1 MYFTRSVHLVLNL
14 PAVQARHSSWRTAA
28 AITTYSIV
36 SARDPFTI
44 STDLRAFSYVVA
56 SFLSLGQ
63 IIQLLPKQAKSK
75 SALWVFCLV
84 SLVPY
89 LINTYTIT
97 IEQPRSLSA
106 HPQDHPIHTLI
117 HNAKEDF
124 ETLIQNQSKTHTA
137 AHKEYRRR
145 YSLDPPSGFEAWFDF
160 ASSHQSPI
168 IDEFDLIH
176 ESIAPFLDVSGRE
189 FLERMRLVQNIPGSD
204 LWLCT
209 FSGREAKTVCTHPYR
224 AYDRHIGYSFDRLL
238 AGLPARLPDIKF
250 LVNHIDE
257 PRVLIPRRKDAL
269 HSGTCIMDNMSRR
282 PAWDT
287 LTKFCSSQDVNKTIG
302 DTRHIIEDYGL
313 PFITDTSSALDLC
326 QHPEYSTTHGLLTSP
341 ASFPLLE
348 GLVPVLSTGSLS
360 TMGDILY
367 PSPAYLED
375 EFQYADASDV
385 DWDSKRNNLYWAG
398 SNTGGFA
405 SDGQWRQFHRQRFVE
420 LAQNLNRRQHDY
432 LRDTGGI
439 LSRVKSSFLNSRLFD
454 VAFTR
459 IFQCEGRSCR
469 DQRAYFNR
477 KPWEDK
483 DRALKSRLV
492 FDMDGNGIS
501 GRYYNFLASRSA
513 PLKQTLLREW
523 HDERLVP
530 WLHYVPISQSM
541 EELPEVVSHL
551 TSTEAG
557 RAAARHIAEEGRE
570 WFSKAFR
577 EVDRSIYVYRLLLEL
592 ARLQDPARPRMA
604 RDVVGW

>member
-1 MYFTRSVHLVLNL
+1 M
-14 PAVQARHSSWRTAA
+14 
-28 AITTYSIV
+28 TTYNIV
-36 SARDPFTI
+36 SSHDPFTI
-44 STDLRAFSYVVA
+44 STDLRAFSYVLA

-75 SALWVFCLV
+75 KVLWAFGLV

-89 LINTYTIT
+89 LINICTIQ
-97 IEQPRSLSA
+97 IEQPPSLLT
-106 HPQDHPIHTLI
+106 HPQDHPIQKLVHQ
-117 HNAKEDF
+117 AKEDF
-124 ETLIQNQSKTHTA
+124 EFLTQKQSKTYTA
-137 AHKEYRRR
+137 AYKEYKRR
-145 YSLDPPSGFEAWFDF
+145 YGLEPPAGFEAWFNF

-168 IDEFDLIH
+168 IDEFDLIY
-176 ESIAPFLDVSGRE
+176 ENIAPFLQMSGRE

-204 LWLCT
+204 LWLCQ
-209 FSGREAKTVCTHPYR
+209 FSGREAKTVCSHPYR
-224 AYDRHIGYSFDRLL
+224 VYDRHIGFSFDRLL
-238 AGLPARLPDIKF
+238 AGLPGQLPDIQF

-257 PRVLIPRRKDAL
+257 PRVLIPRRKDA
-269 HSGTCIMDNMSRR
+269 HNSGTCIMDNMSRR
-282 PAWDT
+282 PVWET
-287 LTKFCSSQDVNKTIG
+287 LTTFCSPQNVNETSG
-302 DTRHIIEDYGL
+302 HTEYAIEDYGL
-313 PFITDTSSALDLC
+313 PFVTDPSSAMDLC
-326 QHPEYSTTHGLLTSP
+326 EHPEYSTTHGLLMSP

-348 GLVPVLSTGSLS
+348 GSVPVLSTGSLS

-375 EFQYADASDV
+375 EFQYTDANDV
-385 DWDSKRNNLYWAG
+385 DWESKRNNVYWAG

-405 SDGQWRQFHRQRFVE
+405 SDGEWRNFHRQRFVE
-420 LAQNLNRRQHDY
+420 LAQNLNRREHYY
-432 LRDTGGI
+432 LRETDGI

-469 DQRAYFNR
+469 DQRAYFNL

-492 FDMDGNGIS
+492 FDVDGNGIS

-530 WLHYVPISQSM
+530 WLHYVPVSQSM
-541 EELPEVVSHL
+541 EELPELVSHL
-551 TSTEAG
+551 TSTEVG
-557 RAAARHIAEEGRE
+557 REAAKHIAEEGRE
-570 WFSKAFR
+570 WFGKAFR
-577 EVDRSIYVYRLLLEL
+577 EVDRSIYVYRLMLEL
-592 ARLQDPARPRMA
+592 ARLQDPARTRMA
-604 RDVVGW
+604 QDGW

>member
-1 MYFTRSVHLVLNL
+1 M
-14 PAVQARHSSWRTAA
+14 
-28 AITTYSIV
+28 TTYNIV
-36 SARDPFTI
+36 SSHDPFTI
-44 STDLRAFSYVVA
+44 STDLRAFSYVLA

-75 SALWVFCLV
+75 KVLWAFGLV

-89 LINTYTIT
+89 LINICTIQ
-97 IEQPRSLSA
+97 IEQPPSLLT
-106 HPQDHPIHTLI
+106 HPQDHPIQKLVHQ
-117 HNAKEDF
+117 AKEDF
-124 ETLIQNQSKTHTA
+124 EILTQKQSKTYTA
-137 AHKEYRRR
+137 AYEEYKRR
-145 YSLDPPSGFEAWFDF
+145 YGLEPPAGFEAWFNF

-168 IDEFDLIH
+168 IDDFDLIY
-176 ESIAPFLDVSGRE
+176 ENIAPFLQISGPE

-204 LWLCT
+204 LWLCQ
-209 FSGREAKTVCTHPYR
+209 FSGREAKTVCSHPYR
-224 AYDRHIGYSFDRLL
+224 VYDRHIGFSFDRLL
-238 AGLPARLPDIKF
+238 AGLPGQLPDIQF

-257 PRVLIPRRKDAL
+257 PRVLIPRRKDV
-269 HSGTCIMDNMSRR
+269 HNSGTCIMDNMSRR
-282 PAWDT
+282 PVWET
-287 LTKFCSSQDVNKTIG
+287 LTTFCSPQNVNETSG
-302 DTRHIIEDYGL
+302 HTEYAIEDCGL
-313 PFITDTSSALDLC
+313 PFVTDPSSAMDLC
-326 QHPEYSTTHGLLTSP
+326 EHPEYSTTHGLLMSP

-375 EFQYADASDV
+375 EFQYTDANDV
-385 DWDSKRNNLYWAG
+385 DWESKRNNVYWAG

-405 SDGQWRQFHRQRFVE
+405 SDGEWRNFHRQRFVE
-420 LAQNLNRRQHDY
+420 LAQNLNRREHYY
-432 LRDTGGI
+432 LRETDGI

-459 IFQCEGRSCR
+459 IFQCEGRSCG
-469 DQRAYFNR
+469 DQRAYFNL

-492 FDMDGNGIS
+492 FDIDGNGIS

-530 WLHYVPISQSM
+530 WLHYVPVSQSM
-541 EELPEVVSHL
+541 EELPELVSHL
-551 TSTEAG
+551 TSTEVG
-557 RAAARHIAEEGRE
+557 REAAKHIAEEGRE
-570 WFSKAFR
+570 WFGKAFR

-592 ARLQDPARPRMA
+592 ARLQDPARTRMA
-604 RDVVGW
+604 QDGW

>member
-1 MYFTRSVHLVLNL
+1 M
-14 PAVQARHSSWRTAA
+14 
-28 AITTYSIV
+28 
-36 SARDPFTI
+36 SARDPFTV

-63 IIQLLPKQAKSK
+63 IIQLLPKHAKSK
-75 SALWVFCLV
+75 SALWAFCLV

-89 LINTYTIT
+89 LINMFTTQ
-97 IEQPRSLSA
+97 IEQPPSLLT
-106 HPQDHPIHTLI
+106 HPQDHPIHGLI
-117 HNAKEDF
+117 QTAKEDF
-124 ETLIQNQSKTHTA
+124 KSLIQNQSKTYAA
-137 AHKEYRRR
+137 AHEEYRRR
-145 YSLDPPSGFEAWFDF
+145 YGMEPPAGFDAWFDF

-176 ESIAPFLDVSGRE
+176 ERIAPFLDMSGRE

-209 FSGREAKTVCTHPYR
+209 FSGREARTVCSHPYR
-224 AYDRHIGYSFDRLL
+224 AYDRHIGFSFDKLL
-238 AGLPARLPDIKF
+238 GGLPGRLPDINF

-257 PRVLIPRRKDAL
+257 PRVLIPQRKGA
-269 HSGTCIMDNMSRR
+269 HISGTCIMDNMSRR
-282 PAWDT
+282 PVWDT
-287 LTKFCSSQDVNKTIG
+287 LTKFCSSQDVNETIG

-313 PFITDTSSALDLC
+313 PFITDQSSAMDLC
-326 QHPEYSTTHGLLTSP
+326 QHPEYSTTHGLLMSP

-375 EFQYADASDV
+375 EFQYSDANDV
-385 DWDSKRNNLYWAG
+385 DWDNKRDNLYWAG

-420 LAQNLNRRQHDY
+420 LAQNLNRHEHSY
-432 LRDTGGI
+432 LRETGGI

-469 DQRAYFNR
+469 SQRAYFNL

-501 GRYYNFLASRSA
+501 GRYYNFLASQST

-557 RAAARHIAEEGRE
+557 REAARHVAEQGRE
-570 WFSKAFR
+570 WFSKALR

-604 RDVVGW
+604 RDGRGW

>member
-1 MYFTRSVHLVLNL
+1 M
-14 PAVQARHSSWRTAA
+14 
-28 AITTYSIV
+28 TTYNIV
-36 SARDPFTI
+36 STRDPFRV
-44 STDLRAFSYVVA
+44 STDLRAFSYVLA

-75 SALWVFCLV
+75 TVLWAFGLV

-89 LINTYTIT
+89 LINICTIQ
-97 IEQPRSLSA
+97 IEQPPSLLT
-106 HPQDHPIHTLI
+106 HPQDHPIQKLVHK
-117 HNAKEDF
+117 AKEDF
-124 ETLIQNQSKTHTA
+124 EILIQKQSKTSTA
-137 AHKEYRRR
+137 AHEEYRRR
-145 YSLDPPSGFEAWFDF
+145 YGLEPPAGFEAWFNF
-160 ASSHQSPI
+160 ANSHQSPI
-168 IDEFDLIH
+168 IDEFDLIY
-176 ESIAPFLDVSGRE
+176 ENIAPFLQMSGRE

-204 LWLCT
+204 LWLCQ
-209 FSGREAKTVCTHPYR
+209 FSGREAKTVCSHPYR
-224 AYDRHIGYSFDRLL
+224 VYDRHIGFSFDRLL
-238 AGLPARLPDIKF
+238 AGLPGQLPDIQF

-257 PRVLIPRRKDAL
+257 PRVLIPRRKDA
-269 HSGTCIMDNMSRR
+269 HSSGTCIMDNMSRR
-282 PAWDT
+282 PVWET
-287 LTKFCSSQDVNKTIG
+287 LTTFCSTQNRNETSGLTENA
-302 DTRHIIEDYGL
+302 IEDYGL
-313 PFITDTSSALDLC
+313 PFVTDPSSAMDLC
-326 QHPEYSTTHGLLTSP
+326 EHPEYSTTHGLLMSP

-375 EFQYADASDV
+375 EFQYTDANDV
-385 DWDSKRNNLYWAG
+385 DWDSKRNNVYWAG

-405 SDGQWRQFHRQRFVE
+405 SEDEWRNFHRQRFVE
-420 LAQNLNRRQHDY
+420 LAQNLNRREHEY
-432 LRDTGGI
+432 LREKNGI
-439 LSRVKSSFLNSRLFD
+439 LGRIKSSFLNSRLFD

-459 IFQCEGRSCR
+459 IFQCEGRACR
-469 DQRAYFNR
+469 DQRAYFSL

-530 WLHYVPISQSM
+530 WLHYVPVSQSM
-541 EELPEVVSHL
+541 EELPELASHL
-551 TSTEAG
+551 TSTEVG
-557 RAAARHIAEEGRE
+557 REAAKHIAEEGRE
-570 WFSKAFR
+570 WFGKAFR

-592 ARLQDPARPRMA
+592 ARLQDPARTRMA
-604 RDVVGW
+604 QDGW

>member
-1 MYFTRSVHLVLNL
+1 M
-14 PAVQARHSSWRTAA
+14 
-28 AITTYSIV
+28 TTYKIV
-36 SARDPFTI
+36 SSHDPFTI
-44 STDLRAFSYVVA
+44 STDLRAFSCVLA

-75 SALWVFCLV
+75 KVLWAFGLV

-89 LINTYTIT
+89 LINICTIQ
-97 IEQPRSLSA
+97 IEQPPSLLT
-106 HPQDHPIHTLI
+106 HPQDHPIQKLVHQ
-117 HNAKEDF
+117 AKEDF
-124 ETLIQNQSKTHTA
+124 EFLTQKQSKTYTA
-137 AHKEYRRR
+137 AYEEYKRR
-145 YSLDPPSGFEAWFDF
+145 YGPEPPAGFEAWFNF

-168 IDEFDLIH
+168 IDEFDLIY
-176 ESIAPFLDVSGRE
+176 ENIAPFLQMSGRE

-204 LWLCT
+204 LWLCQ
-209 FSGREAKTVCTHPYR
+209 FSGREARTVCSHPYR
-224 AYDRHIGYSFDRLL
+224 VYDRHIGFSFDRLL
-238 AGLPARLPDIKF
+238 AGLPGQLPDIQF

-257 PRVLIPRRKDAL
+257 PRVLIPRRKDA
-269 HSGTCIMDNMSRR
+269 HNSGTCMMDNMSRR
-282 PAWDT
+282 PVWET
-287 LTKFCSSQDVNKTIG
+287 LTTFCSSQNVNETSG
-302 DTRHIIEDYGL
+302 HTEYAIEDYGL
-313 PFITDTSSALDLC
+313 PFVTDPSSAMDLC
-326 QHPEYSTTHGLLTSP
+326 EHPEYSTTHGLLMSP

-375 EFQYADASDV
+375 EFQYTDANDV
-385 DWDSKRNNLYWAG
+385 DWDSKRNNVYWAG

-405 SDGQWRQFHRQRFVE
+405 SGGEWRNFHRQRFVE
-420 LAQNLNRRQHDY
+420 LAQNLNRREHYY
-432 LRDTGGI
+432 LRETDGI

-469 DQRAYFNR
+469 DQRAHFNL

-492 FDMDGNGIS
+492 FDVDGNGIS

-530 WLHYVPISQSM
+530 WLHYVPVSQSM
-541 EELPEVVSHL
+541 EELPELVSHL
-551 TSTEAG
+551 TSTEVG
-557 RAAARHIAEEGRE
+557 REAAKHIAEEGRE
-570 WFSKAFR
+570 WFGKAFR

-592 ARLQDPARPRMA
+592 ARLQDPARTRMA
-604 RDVVGW
+604 QDGW